1 MTTTGH
7 LIALLEWATGPDKKG
22 NPYCHKAVKDAL
34 THLGEIVPD
43 AIDVLGEVGLTVDAD
58 ALARAAGEDIPS
70 AAVVA
75 LGKVR
80 AGLRCNYD
88 AAIIAR
94 EFGAEIDDALGG
106 PDCLGPLGPDSR
118 DPLDS

>member
-7 LIALLEWATGPDKKG
+7 LIALLEWATGPNKRG
-22 NPYCHKAVKDAL
+22 NPYCHKAVKDAIA
-34 THLGEIVPD
+34 HLAESVPD
-43 AIDVLGEVGLTVDAD
+43 AIEALGEVGLTVDGAD
-58 ALARAAGEDIPS
+58 ALPEAHRAAGEDTPS
-70 AAVVA
+70 PAVVA

-88 AAIIAR
+88 ATLIAY

-106 PDCLGPLGPDSR
+106 PDSR
-118 DPLDS
+118 GPLDS